1 MCLHPKVVSAVKSL
15 LGPNIVLLSSTV
27 FTKYPPETKNE
38 NYNGDFVG
46 WHQDMKYWGLV
57 NLRKGDE
64 RIKLASMWL
73 AIDEVHYFHEIFQN
87 RDFHDFSRPMKKTE
101 QCNLLMVLT
110 KKAFLIMCN
119 LLKKETS

>member
-1 MCLHPKVVSAVKSL
+1 MCLHPNVVSAVKSL

-73 AIDEVHYFHEIFQN
+73 AIDEVHYFHEIFQK
-87 RDFHDFSRPMKKTE
+87 S
-101 QCNLLMVLT
+101 
-110 KKAFLIMCN
+110 
-119 LLKKETS
+119 